1 MTGKKEPKVRS
12 GKAGAGRHLGL
23 PEWEFAAREDPA
35 FFRPYEE
42 LRARCFSDGKALPK
56 KYREMIHLCLLA
68 YRFAPDRTLM
78 AHLKRAKEAGAD
90 VRELMEAFET
100 AMIAGGVPTYIHGM
114 NALLRL
120 EGVIE
125 DGEQPRRRAPAERR

>member
-1 MTGKKEPKVRS
+1 M
-12 GKAGAGRHLGL
+12 AA
-23 PEWEFAAREDPA
+23 PELLWASSV
-35 FFRPYEE
+35 
-42 LRARCFSDGKALPK
+42 RARARSAGVFMLKQLRPMGSNRAHCFSDGKALPK
-56 KYREMIHLCLLA
+56 KYRELIHLCLLA

-78 AHLKRAKEAGAD
+78 AHLKRAKEAGAST
-90 VRELMEAFET
+90 RELMEAFET

-125 DGEQPRRRAPAERR
+125 DGEKPRRRAPAQRR